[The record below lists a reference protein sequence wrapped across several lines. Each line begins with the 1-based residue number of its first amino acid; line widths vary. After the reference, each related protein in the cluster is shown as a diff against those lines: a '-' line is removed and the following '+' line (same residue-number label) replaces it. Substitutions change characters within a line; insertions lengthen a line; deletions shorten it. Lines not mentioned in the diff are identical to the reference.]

1 MDFVSVFPF
10 SVCGCVR
17 SVSLFGLIV
26 KGEKKKKRKKKAL
39 DTVEALCSL
48 MTIASF

>member
-1 MDFVSVFPF
+1 M
-10 SVCGCVR
+10 R

-26 KGEKKKKRKKKAL
+26 KGRKKKKKRKKKAL